1 MSEQTS
7 NVEFAY
13 KINEQGQ
20 SRRSRTDRR
29 HRGIEIAE
37 ALALATVAIATAWT
51 GYQAT
56 RWEALSARNYA
67 LASETNVVAQ
77 KEATLAGQDR
87 LYDIVT
93 FSGWIAAKTAN
104 NKNLVQMYESRFRS
118 EYRVA
123 FLAWQKLDPFNNP
136 SAPAGPIFMPEYVN
150 AHAKESAKAAE
161 EAKSYFEK
169 GVDTRETG
177 DAYVKIGVFLA
188 TVLLLTALS
197 QRFELLGPRIVVLA
211 ISLVLLIIS
220 AFWIFT
226 FPRA

>member
-13 KINEQGQ
+13 KISEQGH
-20 SRRSRTDRR
+20 SRRSKTDRW
-29 HRGIEIAE
+29 HRGIEVAE
-37 ALALATVAIATAWT
+37 ALALAAVAIATAWT
-51 GYQAT
+51 SYQAT
-56 RWEALSARNYA
+56 KWEALSSRNYA
-67 LASETNVVAQ
+67 LASARNVVAQ
-77 KEATLAGQDR
+77 EKATLAGQDR

-104 NKNLVQMYESRFRS
+104 QKNLVQMYESRFRS

-123 FLAWQKLDPFNNP
+123 FLAWQKLDPFNNL

-150 AHAKESAKAAE
+150 AHAQESTKAAE

-177 DAYVKIGVFLA
+177 DNYVKIGVFLA

-197 QRFELLGPRIVVLA
+197 QRFELLGPRIVVLS

-220 AFWIFT
+220 AFRIST